1 MLTLLRLES
10 GEEGAGVPYGKVFWP
25 VGWREPFGGA
35 RAEEQGG
42 MRRGW
47 AAASRA

>member
-1 MLTLLRLES
+1 MRRSS
-10 GEEGAGVPYGKVFWP
+10 GPW
-25 VGWREPFGGA
+25 GWREPFGGA
-35 RAEEQGG
+35 RAEEGGG